1 MREHNV
7 DSFYREQIPD
17 QDGITPYQDNRAVL
31 LDKVLRELVELEQ
44 AFSQSL
50 ARHPECPGFAVQ
62 ASDRYGDPQEIL
74 IVDATFLAGHRKI
87 AESLM
92 KDLWVTGERGAAI
105 VQAVVEDNRPIASLP
120 ITEISRISIVSKPMT
135 VSKYQAVDSDTG
147 SETPGPG

>member
-7 DSFYREQIPD
+7 DDFYREQIPD

-31 LDKVLRELVELEQ
+31 LDKVLRDLDQLAQ
-44 AFSQSL
+44 ALGQSL

-62 ASDRYGDPQEIL
+62 SADRYGDPQEIL

-92 KDLWVTGERGAAI
+92 KDLWVTDEQGAAI
-105 VQAVVEDNRPIASLP
+105 VRAVVEDNRPIASLP
-120 ITEISRISIVSKPMT
+120 ITEISRLS
-135 VSKYQAVDSDTG
+135 QTG
-147 SETPGPG
+147 VLQ